1 LYRELVLQSA
11 KLSITGKGMIYI
23 ILFVASS
30 TIYLFMFD
38 IQLVFV
44 NMMLLSFVAV
54 LTSILSDKK
63 TLVQYILVL
72 ILSGARKKLILI
84 CIRVYLILRLLP
96 IIIAYVMYLLRF
108 SLYIIMTVTLIA
120 YVVYMFSLSYVLYK
134 VLRR

>member
-1 LYRELVLQSA
+1 MYRELVLQSA

-23 ILFVASS
+23 LLFVISS
-30 TIYLFMFD
+30 TMYLFMFD

-54 LTSILSDKK
+54 VTSILSDKK
-63 TLVQYILVL
+63 TLGQYVLVL

-96 IIIAYVMYLLRF
+96 IIIAYILYLLHF
-108 SLYIIMTVTLIA
+108 SLHIITVVTLIA
-120 YVVYMFSLSYVLYK
+120 YVVYMFFLSYVLYK
-134 VLRR
+134 VLRK

>member
-1 LYRELVLQSA
+1 MYRELVLQSA